1 MARPNPIR
9 AIMEAELPSI
19 TYQRRL
25 QFRPTYH
32 DINYVYNICNKYLF
46 DNRLRKPVITQGSR
60 RQTWGF
66 CQWENDYDNTGS
78 YCTIS
83 IMDKW
88 FCPQWFVQTLA
99 HEMVH
104 QYQWDIHRFEYH
116 NGKMDKK
123 SGAHGPDFFMFR
135 ERFDHYGLYL
145 KQWYGQ
151 KRWFKHQDFRKC

>member
-1 MARPNPIR
+1 
-9 AIMEAELPSI
+9 MEAPLPSI

-25 QFRPTYH
+25 QFRPSYAE
-32 DINYVYNICNKYLF
+32 INYVYNICNKYLF
-46 DNRLRKPVITQGSR
+46 DNTLRKPVIEQGSR

-66 CQWENDYDNTGS
+66 CQWEDDYDHTGS
-78 YCTIS
+78 YCTIK

-88 FCPQWFVQTLA
+88 FCPQWFIQTLA

-135 ERFDHYGLYL
+135 ERFDYYGLYL

-151 KRWFKHQDFRKC
+151 KRWFLHQDFRKC